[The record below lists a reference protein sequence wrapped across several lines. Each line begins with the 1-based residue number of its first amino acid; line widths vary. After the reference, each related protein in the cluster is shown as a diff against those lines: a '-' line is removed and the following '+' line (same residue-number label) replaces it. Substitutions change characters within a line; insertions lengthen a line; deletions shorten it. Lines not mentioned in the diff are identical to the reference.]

1 VDLFWRSQIR
11 NEMTSLGDFV
21 ADWFSSPI
29 GLSSLADLILQHL
42 VFGFTGNLFLCN
54 PCGAFPA

>member
-1 VDLFWRSQIR
+1 
-11 NEMTSLGDFV
+11 MTSLGDFV
-21 ADWFSSPI
+21 TDWFSSPLTFVSPI